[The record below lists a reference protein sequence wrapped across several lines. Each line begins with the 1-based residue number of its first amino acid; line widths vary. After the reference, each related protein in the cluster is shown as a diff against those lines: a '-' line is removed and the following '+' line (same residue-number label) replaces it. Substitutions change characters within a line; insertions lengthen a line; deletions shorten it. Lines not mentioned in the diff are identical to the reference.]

1 MFFTL
6 LFLTGNTMMQSVR
19 ERIPELA
26 VLKTLGFTDTGVQLL
41 VLGESLLLCVF
52 AAAIGLGLAAAIFP
66 GLKDFIGVA
75 SLPGKVRHHRRGHR
89 HSARA
94 RSRACCRR
102 CAPSVSTSSMRW
114 RGAERPAS

>member
-52 AAAIGLGLAAAIFP
+52 AAAIGLGIAAADVP
-66 GLKDFIGVA
+66 RRSRTSSAMA
-75 SLPGKVRHHRRGHR
+75 SLPGEVLVMG
-89 HSARA
+89 AVIAALLALVTGLLPALRA
-94 RSRACCRR
+94 KRLNIVDALAGR
-102 CAPSVSTSSMRW
+102 
-114 RGAERPAS
+114 